1 MRPNQNIDARCH
13 QVQSAIRG
21 DGNSADPV
29 VEEDDGKEGEEE
41 EEQEKWVWAE
51 KQEDVEEEEKED

>member
-29 VEEDDGKEGEEE
+29 VEEEDGKEGEE
-41 EEQEKWVWAE
+41 EEQEKWVWVE

>member
-21 DGNSADPV
+21 DGNSTDPV
-29 VEEDDGKEGEEE
+29 VEEEDGKEGEEE
-41 EEQEKWVWAE
+41 EQEKWMWVE